1 MLQNFYSI
9 AIETAI
15 SAKGLWATLPCCVPE
30 QLYLPAASIKLSD
43 DLNDNVRHD
52 FMCGVMAERFKAQYI
67 AQIDRCITNR
77 ATMIAGGVRELGS
90 PSDPT
95 IGESSKL
102 VGFNR
107 RVIKVSGAFVGSHT
121 DPAE

>member
-1 MLQNFYSI
+1 M
-9 AIETAI
+9 
-15 SAKGLWATLPCCVPE
+15 
-30 QLYLPAASIKLSD
+30 PAASIRLSD

-52 FMCGVMAERFKAQYI
+52 FMCGVMAERYKAQYI

-95 IGESSKL
+95 LGASKL

-107 RVIKVSGAFVGSHT
+107 RIIKVSGAFAATHT